1 MGAVN
6 GRRSRIGRGLSKN
19 SPERA
24 DRARKIYELSLAGK
38 TRDEIGSELGIS
50 YQTVNTEIKFWI
62 QQTVMPLAEDVK
74 KQQLD
79 RLEML
84 WRVAYE
90 KSARGDVPAMN
101 TAIKILERQAKL
113 LGLDINKIQFEN
125 MGSDP
130 RDIELIDLINEAK
143 TRMKEEED
151 RLRQGSIP
159 GQVIAGEILN

>member
-1 MGAVN
+1 MGVVN
-6 GRRSRIGRGLSKN
+6 GRRSRVGRGLGAN

-24 DRARKIYELSLAGK
+24 ERARKIYEMTLAGK
-38 TRDEIGSELGIS
+38 TRDEIGKELGIT
-50 YQTVNTEIKFWI
+50 YQTVNTDIKFWI

-84 WRVAYE
+84 WRAAYTKSE
-90 KSARGDVPAMN
+90 KGDVPAMN

-125 MGSDP
+125 MGTDP
-130 RDIELIDLINEAK
+130 REIELIEIINEAK
-143 TRMKEEED
+143 AKVRAEED
-151 RLRQGSIP
+151 RLRKGTLPPS
-159 GQVIAGEILN
+159 